1 MVKHISKLNYRSSP
15 STNMRQNILKGI
27 NFLRGILNQ
36 KNPPSKCN
44 EMSLLVSRDMRGSLH
59 DNIYGGNEMARWCKS
74 VKA

>member
-1 MVKHISKLNYRSSP
+1 MVKYISKLNYRSSP

-27 NFLRGILNQ
+27 NFLGGILNQ
-36 KNPPSKCN
+36 KNPPSECN

>member
-1 MVKHISKLNYRSSP
+1 MVKYISKLNYRSSP